1 MSPGKYKLKQNA
13 TAHLLEW
20 PKSETQIIAN
30 TGEDAEQWEFSI
42 TAGGMQ
48 NDALLCKAVRLFLKT
63 LNILLPYDLLTI
75 LPFAIYPKFMYT

>member
-30 TGEDAEQWEFSI
+30 TGEDAEQWELSI
-42 TAGGMQ
+42 TAGG
-48 NDALLCKAVRLFLKT
+48 NAERHTHCARLLGSFLKH
-63 LNILLPYDLLTI
+63 
-75 LPFAIYPKFMYT
+75 